1 MGGGVDVRCGGFVKR
16 THGGMGQQGRP
27 WWSCDVG
34 KCSGMVD
41 RWRTNVAGF
50 GFLVP
55 KAVGWMRSQVMSTG
69 FGDAVGVWTDEL
81 MMMMP

>member
-16 THGGMGQQGRP
+16 THGGMGQQGGP

-41 RWRTNVAGF
+41 RWRTWVSLAKDERCWVWVLG
-50 GFLVP
+50 
-55 KAVGWMRSQVMSTG
+55 AQSSWMDAIS
-69 FGDAVGVWTDEL
+69 GDEHRLWRRRRGVD
-81 MMMMP
+81 